1 MKHIRIAS
9 RGSKLALAQADIVKD
24 ALLHFYPDLQVSVV
38 KVVTKG
44 DRDKSDFLYKAQS
57 IGFFSS
63 EVEKTVLENKADLA
77 VHSLKDLPTTPT
89 PGLVIAAVTERQT
102 PADAL
107 LTSIPA
113 SSIQDLPQGVSVG
126 TSSLRR
132 IAQLKHLR
140 PDLNCVPLRGNVE
153 TRIRKLS
160 PPAFLPKGRRG
171 GMDAVIVAR
180 AGLYRLG
187 LADKITAVL
196 APEQFL
202 PAPGQ
207 GALAVQARA
216 DNPEIIDLASTIDHK
231 PTRIA
236 TEAER
241 LVLAA
246 MKGGC
251 SIPLGAYAKI
261 TENRIEIHA
270 MIADLDGKNLIRR
283 TKSSPV
289 EQYQE
294 CAVEIAEEL
303 LRSGGQEIL
312 DRLKKEG

>member
-9 RGSKLALAQADIVKD
+9 RGSRLALAQADIVKD
-24 ALLHFYPDLQVSVV
+24 ALLRFYPDLQVSVV

-44 DRDKSDFLYKAQS
+44 DRDKSEFLYKAQS

-63 EVEKTVLENKADLA
+63 EVETALLDGRADLA

-89 PGLVIAAVTERQT
+89 PGLLVAAVTERQR

-113 SSIQDLPQGVSVG
+113 SSIDALPQGASVG

-132 IAQLKHLR
+132 IAQLHHLR
-140 PDLNCVPLRGNVE
+140 PDLNCVPLRGNIE

-160 PPAFLPKGRRG
+160 EHRI
-171 GMDAVIVAR
+171 DAVIIAC

-196 APEQFL
+196 PPEQFL

-207 GALAVQARA
+207 GALAVQAREN
-216 DNPEIIDLASTIDHK
+216 DIEIIELASKIDHK

-270 MIADLDGKNLIRR
+270 MIADIDGKNLIRR
-283 TKSSPV
+283 TKSSTL
-289 EQYQE
+289 EHYQN
-294 CAVEIAEEL
+294 CAAELAEEL
-303 LRSGGQEIL
+303 LQSGGKEIL
-312 DRLKKEG
+312 NWLKKES